1 MNFTVFD
8 ILAELGL
15 WWTAGVLAVVGIGLA
30 VWVMVELWNMPD
42 PGPRPES
49 YFEEDDV
56 DGDKLG

>member
-15 WWTAGVLAVVGIGLA
+15 WWTTGVLAAVGIGLA
-30 VWVMVELWNMPD
+30 IWVMVELWNMPE

-49 YFEEDDV
+49 YFEEDDT
-56 DGDKLG
+56 DGDKLA

>member
-15 WWTAGVLAVVGIGLA
+15 WWTAGVLTVVGIGLA
-30 VWVMVELWNMPD
+30 IWVMVELWNMPD

-49 YFEEDDV
+49 YFEEDGA